1 MKKLILLSLIIC
13 SLAAPIR
20 SVAENDS
27 AENFDPQAEISEQEA
42 LTLAQNRRTRRT
54 PRRRSASALA
64 QALQLAKAG
73 KYQEASMQLFQ
84 LSYSPRY
91 RSKRMQIKYI
101 LGLMLYQMRLNQ
113 VAAFQFISVVKDGN
127 NRYLNQALE
136 KLSLAADALGDDTL
150 LNYAI
155 SRVSVNRFPRV
166 HRDMLYFRIGEY
178 QMRNRQYLP
187 AASSFM
193 RVQRDSPL
201 FPKAKYMEGLA
212 YAESDQ
218 ARKAVMAFEDL
229 IQARSTAG
237 VVDSARVAGLM
248 GKARSLYQMKQW
260 DAAIDHYREVPRD
273 TEFWHDT
280 LFESSWAMLRSGRF
294 RSALS
299 NFHSLHSAYYEDTY
313 LPESL
318 LLRAIVYLYI
328 CKYDEMEKVLNLYN
342 RIYKPVYKGIDR
354 VLETYQDPV
363 RYFNEVVRVILAYK
377 KQGEDLDKA
386 SFDIPFLVVRRV
398 LKEGDFQTSY
408 NYIKK
413 LLDEKRILQSMPPQ
427 WRASA
432 LGKYSQK
439 VLDTRLLKARQRAGR
454 QIRFHLENL
463 REELVDL
470 FEQEGFIRYEMINGK
485 KEALKKRIAGKDLPD
500 AQIDEGSSR
509 DYYVQNGF
517 EYWPFRGEYWLDELG
532 NYHYVGTQ
540 SCE

>member
-1 MKKLILLSLIIC
+1 MIKLVWVLSLV
-13 SLAAPIR
+13 L
-20 SVAENDS
+20 
-27 AENFDPQAEISEQEA
+27 A
-42 LTLAQNRRTRRT
+42 LTSADALAQEGVDSVSGEIQLESDKESQVVAQNRRTRART
-54 PRRRSASALA
+54 PRRSSSGLG
-64 QALQLAKAG
+64 QALQLAKSG
-73 KYQEASMQLFQ
+73 KYQEASIQLFQ

-91 RSKRMQIKYI
+91 RSRRMQIKYI
-101 LGLMLYQMRLNQ
+101 LGLMLYQMKLNQ
-113 VAAFQFISVVKDGN
+113 VAAFQFIAVVKDGN

-136 KLSLAADALGDDTL
+136 KLSLAADTLGDDTL

-155 SRVSVNRFPRV
+155 SRVKVEQFPRV
-166 HRDMLYFRIGEY
+166 HRDMLAFRIGEY
-178 QMRNRQYLP
+178 QLRNKQYAP
-187 AASSFM
+187 AARNFS
-193 RVQRDSPL
+193 RVQRNSNL

-212 YAESDQ
+212 YAEANA
-218 ARKAVMAFEDL
+218 ARRAVAAFDEL
-229 IQARSTAG
+229 IQARSGSG
-237 VVDSARVAGLM
+237 VTDSARVAGLM
-248 GKARSLYQMKQW
+248 GRARSLYQMKQW
-260 DAAIDHYREVPRD
+260 DGAIDTYREVPRD

-299 NFHSLHSAYYEDTY
+299 NFHSLHSSYYEDAY

-328 CKYDEMEKVLNLYN
+328 CKYDEMEKVLNLFD
-342 RIYKPVYKGIDR
+342 RLYKPVYKGIDN
-354 VLETYQDPV
+354 VLESYRDPV
-363 RYFNEVVRVILAYK
+363 QYFNEVVRVVIDYK
-377 KQGEDLDKA
+377 KHGDDLDK
-386 SFDIPFLVVRRV
+386 SKYNIPFLVVRRI

-413 LLDEKRILQSMPPQ
+413 LLDEKRALQAMPPQ

-439 VLDTRLLKARQRAGR
+439 VVDTRLLKARQRAGR
-454 QIRFHLENL
+454 QIRFHLESL
-463 REELVDL
+463 KEEMVDL

-485 KEALKKRIAGKDLPD
+485 KESLKKKIAGKDLPD
-500 AQIDEGSSR
+500 EQIDQDSSR